1 MSLYLSVRIQGSVRV
16 MSLWDWS
23 VEGGGPGGGAE
34 KPALVS
40 LPRNPRVSNPQPA
53 GWVCPHRISSTFGF
67 EVCPLGK

>member
-1 MSLYLSVRIQGSVRV
+1 MSDLGVSLYLSVRIQDSVPV

-40 LPRNPRVSNPQPA
+40 LP
-53 GWVCPHRISSTFGF
+53 
-67 EVCPLGK
+67 